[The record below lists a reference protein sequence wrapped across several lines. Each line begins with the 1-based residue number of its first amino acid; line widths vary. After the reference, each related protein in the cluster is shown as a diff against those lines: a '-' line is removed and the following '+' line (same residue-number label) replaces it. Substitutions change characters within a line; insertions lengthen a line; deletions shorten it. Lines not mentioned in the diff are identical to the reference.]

1 MNATIKSVLEQ
12 SHSNLE
18 LIIINDGSK
27 DKSLEII
34 NEFTDQRLKVFSQT
48 NSGLA
53 NALNLG
59 ILHSSGALIAR
70 QDQDDISRST
80 RIEKQVKRFT
90 KNPDLVLLGTQGWV
104 INETGDMISKI
115 NLPLSNHDLKYTLN
129 FYNPFLHTSIMIRA
143 KVLKEIG
150 GYSENLMVQPP
161 EDFELW
167 GRVKDFGHI
176 ENLKERLVEYRLSA
190 SSMSRLHEETIARN
204 YKNIVVQN
212 LQKTFKFSNVDATS
226 FFNLQFLRGSKRSLF
241 VKVNLLRRFIHR
253 FFQIQV
259 TSNFFGLY
267 VYRDFLKMI
276 IRILI
281 K

>member
-1 MNATIKSVLEQ
+1 MSAAIKSVLGQ

-27 DKSLEII
+27 DESLEII
-34 NEFTDQRLKVFSQT
+34 NQFTDQRLKVFSQT

-90 KNPDLVLLGTQGWV
+90 TNPDLVLLGTQGWV
-104 INETGDMISKI
+104 INATGDIISKI
-115 NLPLSNHDLKYTLN
+115 SLPLSNHDLKYTLN
-129 FYNPFLHTSIMIRA
+129 FYNPFVHTSIMIRA

-150 GYSENLMVQPP
+150 GYSENSKVQPP

-167 GRVKDFGHI
+167 GRIKDFGHI
-176 ENLKERLVEYRLSA
+176 ENLKERLVEYRLST
-190 SSMSRLHEETIARN
+190 SSMSRLQEETIARN

-212 LQKTFKFSNVDATS
+212 LQETFTFSNRDATD
-226 FFNLQFLRGSKRSLF
+226 FFSLQFLRGSKCGLL
-241 VKVNLLRRFIHR
+241 VKVSLLWRFIHR
-253 FFQIQV
+253 FFQIQL
-259 TSNFFGLY
+259 TSNFFGIY

>member
-27 DKSLEII
+27 DDSLEII
-34 NEFTDQRLKVFSQT
+34 NAFTDQRLKIFSQT

-70 QDQDDISRST
+70 QDQDDISKST

-104 INETGDMISKI
+104 INEAGDMIGKI
-115 NLPLSNHDLKYTLN
+115 NFPLSNHDLNYTLN
-129 FYNPFLHTSIMIRA
+129 FYNPFVHTSVMIRA

-150 GYSENLMVQPP
+150 GYSENLKMQPP

-167 GRVKDFGHI
+167 GRIKDFGHI

-190 SSMSRLHEETIARN
+190 SSMSRLQEETIARN
-204 YKNIVVQN
+204 YKNIVIQN
-212 LQKTFKFSNVDATS
+212 LQKTFMFSNRDATA
-226 FFNLQFLRGSKRSLF
+226 FFSLQFLRGIKCGLL
-241 VKVNLLRRFIHR
+241 VKVRLLWRFIHI
-253 FFQIQV
+253 FFQIQLK
-259 TSNFFGLY
+259 SNLFGIY

>member
-1 MNATIKSVLEQ
+1 LNATIRSVLEQ
-12 SHSNLE
+12 TYSNLE

-27 DKSLEII
+27 DESLEII
-34 NEFTDQRLKVFSQT
+34 NQFTDQRLKVFSQT

-53 NALNLG
+53 KALNLG

-80 RIEKQVKRFT
+80 RIEKQVKRFAT
-90 KNPDLVLLGTQGWV
+90 NPDLVLLGTQGWV
-104 INETGDMISKI
+104 ISETGDMISKI
-115 NLPLSNHDLKYTLN
+115 RLPLTNHDLKYTLN
-129 FYNPFLHTSIMIRA
+129 FYNPFVHTSIMIRA

-150 GYSENLMVQPP
+150 GYSENSKVQPP

-167 GRVKDFGHI
+167 GRIKDFGHI
-176 ENLKERLVEYRLSA
+176 GNLRDRLVEYRLSA
-190 SSMSRLHEETIARN
+190 SSMSRLQEETIARN

-212 LQKTFKFSNVDATS
+212 LQKTFKFSYKDATA
-226 FFNLQFLRGSKRSLF
+226 FFSLQFLRGSKYSLL
-241 VKVNLLRRFIHR
+241 VKVNLVRKFIHR
-253 FFQIQV
+253 FFQMQLA
-259 TSNFFGLY
+259 SNFFGLY
-267 VYRDFLKMI
+267 VYIDFLKMI

>member
-1 MNATIKSVLEQ
+1 LNATIKSVLEQ

-27 DKSLEII
+27 DDSLEII
-34 NEFTDQRLKVFSQT
+34 NAFTDQRLKIFSQT

-70 QDQDDISRST
+70 QDQDDISKST

-104 INETGDMISKI
+104 INEAGDMIGKI
-115 NLPLSNHDLKYTLN
+115 NFPLSNHDLNYTLN
-129 FYNPFLHTSIMIRA
+129 FYNPFVHTSVMIRA

-150 GYSENLMVQPP
+150 GYSENLKMQPP

-167 GRVKDFGHI
+167 GRIKDFGHI

-190 SSMSRLHEETIARN
+190 SSMSRLQEETIARN
-204 YKNIVVQN
+204 YKNIVIQN
-212 LQKTFKFSNVDATS
+212 LQKTFMFSNRDATA
-226 FFNLQFLRGSKRSLF
+226 FFSLQFLRGIKCGLL
-241 VKVNLLRRFIHR
+241 VKVRLLWRFIHI
-253 FFQIQV
+253 FFQIQLK
-259 TSNFFGLY
+259 SNLFGIY